1 MANTKTREDNITTSL
16 ESGSDAD
23 VEDDEKEDESPEDE
37 DAGDEGSK
45 SEKGEG
51 LAEVMSM
58 ILHRKVPQ
66 HKQIILSRGQTD
78 REIRRKIQQREKTAK
93 GKTDENEEE
102 SDQLASREKKRLWE
116 EMGRVKPDPLE
127 REMEKRLQR
136 IATRGVVQ
144 LFNAV
149 RKQQKLLDEKMAEV
163 GPSERK
169 KSRVFEGMTHGKFM
183 DLLKGTTVKPSE
195 NTNKTDKTKPSN
207 DSCGSSTDDS
217 KKWSILREDFM
228 MGDGKMKD
236 WDKEDTSGEEPELQE
251 QEPADLSDS
260 D

>member
-1 MANTKTREDNITTSL
+1 MNEMK
-16 ESGSDAD
+16 
-23 VEDDEKEDESPEDE
+23 KEDESSEAE
-37 DAGDEGSK
+37 EKDAGDEGSK
-45 SEKGEG
+45 NGEGGG

-78 REIRRKIQQREKTAK
+78 REIRRKIQLREKTAE
-93 GKTDENEEE
+93 GKINESEEE
-102 SDQLASREKKRLWE
+102 TDHLASREKKRLWE

-127 REMEKRLQR
+127 RDKEKQLQR

-149 RKQQKLLDEKMAEV
+149 QKQQKILDEKMANV

-169 KSRVFEGMTHGKFM
+169 KSKVFEGMTHGKFM
-183 DLLKGTTVKPSE
+183 DLLKGTNVEASE
-195 NTNKTDKTKPSN
+195 NTNKTDKTKPSK
-207 DSCGSSTDDS
+207 DSSGNNTDS
-217 KKWSILREDFM
+217 NKKWSILREDFM